1 MDYEKVAQKN
11 DVNAQSVLFNRKE
24 LMLKLTKYSTRYQS
38 LSYDDEI
45 FCCQNVE
52 VNLLSI
58 SSIPSAGEKIPGDV
72 IDVKFIIIKYLL
84 GKENYSSAIQKAVDQ
99 QYKFLHVSDKSQQNL
114 SSGISIPTADENYL
128 VVKDTILDEKANAV
142 ERTKDDGVKRRKA
155 FDSTVCSRGMCF
167 KSLPGLVGLNTSKRM
182 DYVKEV
188 KEIKSTLEAE
198 AVGVYDDEGAVAQVD
213 CLINCENGEDLPVGW
228 NVSLQFGGDALRPHA
243 SGWLDNPL
251 VWSEHK
257 RSKIMVEMEMIS
269 SIQNNP
275 STVDAV
281 ALGIIFY
288 YPGKCFSGDFVSYRY
303 YPINLSCLG
312 LVLQMMT
319 CVLQA
324 LDATEIFPRK

>member
-1 MDYEKVAQKN
+1 M
-11 DVNAQSVLFNRKE
+11 
-24 LMLKLTKYSTRYQS
+24 
-38 LSYDDEI
+38 
-45 FCCQNVE
+45 
-52 VNLLSI
+52 
-58 SSIPSAGEKIPGDV
+58 
-72 IDVKFIIIKYLL
+72 
-84 GKENYSSAIQKAVDQ
+84 
-99 QYKFLHVSDKSQQNL
+99 
-114 SSGISIPTADENYL
+114 
-128 VVKDTILDEKANAV
+128 
-142 ERTKDDGVKRRKA
+142 
-155 FDSTVCSRGMCF
+155 
-167 KSLPGLVGLNTSKRM
+167 
-182 DYVKEV
+182 
-188 KEIKSTLEAE
+188 
-198 AVGVYDDEGAVAQVD
+198 D

-288 YPGKCFSGDFVSYRY
+288 YPGKCFPGDFVSYRY

-319 CVLQA
+319 YVLQA
-324 LDATEIFPRK
+324 LDTTDIFSRK